1 MQPCSVCT
9 SPRRAEIDQRLVER
23 VPLRRIVAEQGGTIS
38 LPALHRHSRAHVAE
52 SLVKARDAGE
62 LAQADSLL
70 ARVEKLMNRSERIAR
85 AAEKARQ
92 WSPAVSALR
101 EVRCC
106 LELLAELQGELQR
119 TQNNVFVQFGVSSQE
134 EAEHALRE
142 MLADLFS
149 RNLTFGRSF
158 AEKLLQE
165 VEGRERELVAG
176 N

>member
-1 MQPCSVCT
+1 MQPCSICT
-9 SPRRAEIDQRLVER
+9 SPRRAEIDQDLVAHR
-23 VPLRRIVAEQGGTIS
+23 PLRHIAAQSGTS
-38 LPALHRHSRAHVAE
+38 TSALHRHRRHIAE
-52 SLVKARDAGE
+52 GLTKAKEAGE
-62 LAQADSLL
+62 VSEADRLL
-70 ARVEKLMNRSERIAR
+70 LRVERLISRSSRIATR
-85 AAEKARQ
+85 AEKAQQ
-92 WSPAVSALR
+92 WSPAVAALR